1 MKIHVIAGFACMLC
15 AGASAQSAATNQT
28 ASASANVQSAATNQ
42 AVAASAKPQTTATN
56 QAVAASAKVQAFA
69 TNHVAAASTNAQT
82 AAANSV
88 EDTSAKADPFAKKA
102 DGRVRRALE
111 SAGLPFWVDNDEDFV
126 LLFETQTHGSGRSQT
141 VYIDSNTEWY
151 GGIELRNVWSVGFV
165 ADEVSEND
173 LRKLLELNNQYRMGA
188 WAMTKDCDGKWRVF
202 FCVKV
207 SGDCRAGDLRS
218 VADYVA
224 EAADQM
230 ERATSKGD
238 IY

>member
-1 MKIHVIAGFACMLC
+1 MKTEFNTSKRNDKMKIQVIAGFACMLC
-15 AGASAQSAATNQT
+15 AVASARA
-28 ASASANVQSAATNQ
+28 AATNQ
-42 AVAASAKPQTTATN
+42 AASASAKVQTAVTN
-56 QAVAASAKVQAFA
+56 QAVAASAKVQAAA
-69 TNHVAAASTNAQT
+69 TNQAVAASTN
-82 AAANSV
+82 ANSV

-111 SAGLPFWVDNDEDFV
+111 SAGLPFRIDDDEDFV

-141 VYIDSNTEWY
+141 VYIDSNTDWY

-188 WAMTKDCDGKWRVF
+188 WAMTKDRDGKWRVF
-202 FCVKV
+202 FCVKTP
-207 SGDCRAGDLRS
+207 GDCRAGDLRS
-218 VADYVA
+218 IADYVA

-230 ERATSKGD
+230 ERATSKDD